1 MERAERDLSGC
12 PTQAR
17 LLEQSLFLMDLKSG
31 NLCISGSAVWC
42 ELIFWITCRAF
53 PVGLP
58 VGTEA
63 NKLSSVFPN
72 LYLSC
77 DGSAS
82 FTDHFLC

>member
-12 PTQAR
+12 PTYAR
-17 LLEQSLFLMDLKSG
+17 LLEQSLFLMDLKTG
-31 NLCISGSAVWC
+31 NLCISGSVVWC
-42 ELIFWITCRAF
+42 GLIFWFTCCAF
-53 PVGLP
+53 PVGLH

-72 LYLSC
+72 SYLSC
-77 DGSAS
+77 DVSAS